1 MLRNAMSWSAIAS
14 IALAAALTLPA
25 SGAGAFEETKY
36 PDWSGQWGRVPD
48 GGPPRYDTTK
58 PLRAQQAP
66 MKPEYRAL
74 HEASMKDQDAGGL
87 GLDLAFR
94 CIPQGMPRQ
103 MSGVS
108 PMEFL
113 ISPTVTHILFELMSI
128 TTRRIYTDGRDW
140 PKDVEPSYGGYAIG
154 HWTDTRHSGRY
165 DTLEVETRFLHG
177 PRTWDQSGMPTAS
190 DDEGVITERIFLDP
204 ANPDIMHNE
213 MTTMDNS
220 LTRPWSATK
229 NYRRL
234 QKVTWAEDSC
244 TEGNPHI
251 VIGKEVYYTGADGA
265 LMPVKK
271 DQPPPDLRHFNQ
283 TRK

>member
-1 MLRNAMSWSAIAS
+1 MLQSSIAS
-14 IALAAALTLPA
+14 IALVAALMMPA
-25 SGAGAFEETKY
+25 PGAWAFDESKY
-36 PDWSGQWGRVPD
+36 PDWSGQWSRVPD

-66 MKPEYRAL
+66 MKPEYRTL
-74 HEASMKDQDAGGL
+74 HEASMADQDAGGL

-108 PMEFL
+108 PMEFI
-113 ISPTVTHILFELMSI
+113 ISPKLTHILFELMSI
-128 TTRRIYTDGRDW
+128 STRRIYTDGRDW
-140 PKDVEPSYGGYAIG
+140 PKDVEPSFGGYSIG
-154 HWTDTRHSGRY
+154 TWIDARGSGRY
-165 DTLEVETRFLHG
+165 DTLEIETRYLRG

-190 DDEGVITERIFLDP
+190 DNEGVIMERLYLDK
-204 ANPDIMHNE
+204 ANPDILHNE

-220 LTRPWSATK
+220 LTRPWSAIK
-229 NYRRL
+229 NYRRA
-234 QKVTWAEDSC
+234 QNVIWSEDSC
-244 TEGNPHI
+244 SEGNPHI
-251 VIGKEVYYTGADGA
+251 VIGKEVYFTGADGT

-271 DQPPPDLRHFNQ
+271 NQPPPDLKYFNQ

>member
-1 MLRNAMSWSAIAS
+1 MLKNAIAS

-25 SGAGAFEETKY
+25 AGAWALDESKY

-66 MKPEYRAL
+66 MKPEYRTL
-74 HEASMKDQDAGGL
+74 HDASMADQDAGGL

-113 ISPTVTHILFELMSI
+113 ISPTVTHVLFELMSI

-140 PKDVEPSYGGYAIG
+140 PKDVEPSYGGYSIG
-154 HWTDTRHSGRY
+154 HWTDARGSGRY
-165 DTLEVETRFLHG
+165 DTLEVETRFLRG

-190 DDEGVITERIFLDP
+190 DDEGVITERISLDP
-204 ANPDIMHNE
+204 ANPRIMHNE
-213 MTTMDNS
+213 MTTVDNS

-229 NYRRL
+229 SYRRL
-234 QKVTWAEDSC
+234 EKVNWAEDSC

-271 DQPPPDLRHFNQ
+271 NQSPPDLRHFNQ

>member
-1 MLRNAMSWSAIAS
+1 
-14 IALAAALTLPA
+14 
-25 SGAGAFEETKY
+25 
-36 PDWSGQWGRVPD
+36 
-48 GGPPRYDTTK
+48 
-58 PLRAQQAP
+58 

-74 HEASMKDQDAGGL
+74 HEASMADQDAGGL

-113 ISPTVTHILFELMSI
+113 ISPTVTHVLFELMSI

-140 PKDVEPSYGGYAIG
+140 PKDVEPSYGGYSIG
-154 HWTDTRHSGRY
+154 HWSDARGSGRY

-190 DDEGVITERIFLDP
+190 DDEGVIMERISLDP
-204 ANPDIMHNE
+204 ANPSIMHNQ
-213 MTTMDNS
+213 MTTMDNA

-229 NYRRL
+229 SYRRL
-234 QKVTWAEDSC
+234 EKINWAEDSC

-271 DQPPPDLRHFNQ
+271 NQPPPDLKHFNQ